1 MTRLACLLVVAAAC
15 QRGAS
20 GSGSGSGGPGSGS
33 GAQPTTQAY
42 RDDIAALCD
51 VLRLSGADQQEP
63 SARAALIAMW
73 LGPHLKTPESHDF
86 LVKIQPL
93 VGTATAD
100 ALDGEAKRL
109 GMPGC
114 ALAAE
119 WRK

>member
-1 MTRLACLLVVAAAC
+1 MDATIARVQSVRHDSPRVPP
-15 QRGAS
+15 RGRRCRC
-20 GSGSGSGGPGSGS
+20 

-93 VGTATAD
+93 VGTAKAD